1 MKKLAEQIEEI
12 KDEYRDVPREQ
23 LYRERLE
30 AAGMQTLTQ
39 AVLDKD
45 FETADKCI
53 EIMERLSIV

>member
-1 MKKLAEQIEEI
+1 MKNLVEQIEEF
-12 KDEYRDVPREQ
+12 KDEYRDVPRGQ

-45 FETADKCI
+45 FETADECI